1 VSVRADKKVKTAL
14 DETRLLIL
22 GAQIL
27 LGFHL
32 NGAFQRGFGD
42 LSPLS
47 KGLQAT
53 FFAVMAIVIGL
64 LIAPSLQHRLVEHG
78 ETNARILA
86 ATTRFAAI
94 ALLLF
99 ALVLSTDL
107 YVVIAY
113 RFGPATGLAIGG
125 GFGALAV
132 LLWYGAAWLLKKR
145 GKDETSMP
153 HQHTPLDIRI
163 EQMLTEARV
172 LIPGAQ
178 ALFGFQLAVMLT
190 EAFGDLTQDVKIRS
204 RDRALLHRTRGDPS
218 HGAGRLSP
226 DRLRRREYRN
236 LSPARISAG
245 GDRGAAAG
253 LGYHARPVR
262 RRDAGF
268 REPSARCR
276 RRPRNGNGS
285 PVPMGGSAPSA
296 ARPPTIEMA
305 TVMIGDTPYDAETAR
320 HLDVWPVG
328 VLSGHFPAPA
338 LQAAGCREV
347 FSRFRRPLRHALRL
361 RGSRCDFGTSLL
373 SAPPSPVR
381 KSGLLFLLF
390 LLGLG
395 LLLLLH
401 RLLLGRS
408 GRRLWGRR
416 CPSFEA
422 FRSCQILLSH
432 VHQDASHIPVGGRFG
447 QSPAALGVFP

>member
-53 FFAVMAIVIGL
+53 SFAVMAIVIGL

-78 ETNARILA
+78 EANARILA

-99 ALVLSTDL
+99 ALVLSADL

-145 GKDETSMP
+145 GKDEPSMP
-153 HQHTPLDIRI
+153 HQHTPLDIRV

-190 EAFGDLTQDVKIRS
+190 EAFGDLT
-204 RDRALLHRTRGDPS
+204 
-218 HGAGRLSP
+218 
-226 DRLRRREYRN
+226 
-236 LSPARISAG
+236 
-245 GDRGAAAG
+245 
-253 LGYHARPVR
+253 
-262 RRDAGF
+262 RDAKIVHVI
-268 REPSARCR
+268 ALCCIALA
-276 RRPRNGNGS
+276 
-285 PVPMGGSAPSA
+285 VILLM
-296 ARPPTIEMA
+296 
-305 TVMIGDTPYDAETAR
+305 
-320 HLDVWPVG
+320 
-328 VLSGHFPAPA
+328 APA
-338 LQAAGCREV
+338 AFHRIAYGGENTET
-347 FSRFRRPLRHALRL
+347 FHRL
-361 RGSRCDFGTSLL
+361 GSLL
-373 SAPPSPVR
+373 VVTAALP
-381 KSGLLFLLF
+381 LA
-390 LLGLG
+390 LGITLDLYVAG
-395 LLLLLH
+395 TRAFESRLPAVVAALATGVVLLLLWYVQP
-401 RLLLGRS
+401 LLLRT
-408 GRRLWGRR
+408 RRG
-416 CPSFEA
+416 A
-422 FRSCQILLSH
+422 
-432 VHQDASHIPVGGRFG
+432 G
-447 QSPAALGVFP
+447 